1 MSKSHTLDTGSLA
14 EAFKALGHPHRLTMF
29 LRLLG
34 CCGGRR
40 VCVSEGEFGACVGE
54 LGEGLG
60 VGAPTLSHHLKDLR
74 SAGLIETTRRG
85 QMVECQASVE
95 RLKELAAFVQ
105 AALDAVDSATGCCS
119 TESCGPS
126 TPSAKPAKRVTKKT
140 TRKSK
145 PTTTGAKQ

>member
-1 MSKSHTLDTGSLA
+1 MNTDSLA

-74 SAGLIETTRRG
+74 SAGLIETSRRG
-85 QMVECQASVE
+85 QMVECQASID
-95 RLKELAAFVQ
+95 RLNELGAFVQ
-105 AALDAVDSATGCCS
+105 AALQAVESASGCCGS
-119 TESCGPS
+119 EVCNDQS
-126 TPSAKPAKRVTKKT
+126 SARGANRTTKRT
-140 TRKSK
+140 TRKAK
-145 PTTTGAKQ
+145 RTTTGAKR

>member
-1 MSKSHTLDTGSLA
+1 MSKSRTLNTDSLA

-74 SAGLIETTRRG
+74 SAGLIETNRRG

-95 RLKELAAFVQ
+95 RLREIAAFVQ
-105 AALDAVDSATGCCS
+105 TALNAIESAGGCC
-119 TESCGPS
+119 EAGACGAAS
-126 TPSAKPAKRVTKKT
+126 GQTVRRS
-140 TRKSK
+140 RKQTK
-145 PTTTGAKQ
+145 PTTTGAKR